1 MQGGPCKAESDEKLT
16 PDDSLEHLEL
26 TSNFQLRE
34 STQHFFLFSPLLFFK
49 IKPVGMG
56 LLANGDH
63 RVLSDRITQAL
74 LDLLIVQVSQCWY

>member
-1 MQGGPCKAESDEKLT
+1 
-16 PDDSLEHLEL
+16 
-26 TSNFQLRE
+26 
-34 STQHFFLFSPLLFFK
+34 
-49 IKPVGMG
+49 MG